1 MAYYELCL
9 FLLPLRRFVT
19 LSKKKQELQNLYEKQ
34 IHKHINGNIK

>member
-19 LSKKKQELQNLYEKQ
+19 LSKKNRNFRICMKSRF
-34 IHKHINGNIK
+34 INILMVI